1 MRFTLRRATAR
12 AADATYLIT
21 RDLDLLTL
29 QTYEGI
35 TILTPE
41 AFMAILRERGRLNP

>member
-1 MRFTLRRATAR
+1 MPVEMREQLRLAVG
-12 AADATYLIT
+12 
-21 RDLDLLTL
+21 DLFEATL

-41 AFMAILRERGRLNP
+41 VFMALLRERGRLHP

>member
-1 MRFTLRRATAR
+1 MQKLSRTL
-12 AADATYLIT
+12 L
-21 RDLDLLTL
+21 L

-41 AFMAILRERGRLNP
+41 AFMANLRERGSLNP